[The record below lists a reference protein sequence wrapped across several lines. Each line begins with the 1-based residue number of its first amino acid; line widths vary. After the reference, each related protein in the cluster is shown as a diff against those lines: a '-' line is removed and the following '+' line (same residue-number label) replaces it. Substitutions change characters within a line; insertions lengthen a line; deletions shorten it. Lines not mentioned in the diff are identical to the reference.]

1 LRAAHAAEF
10 ELAPLSVFV
19 EPARLV
25 DLLGPSS
32 QFEDSVRYLFEKQ
45 LAEAELIILSKTD
58 LLDSTKV
65 DGLRSQIKQIS
76 GDVPMILMSAKA
88 GTGVN
93 EWVERLLRDR
103 SPGNHELD
111 LDYQIYGQAEASLG
125 WLNATVDVASG
136 NYFSPTEFG
145 ETIVAKIREQC
156 AAAQNAVAHVKVMLV
171 TPQGSDRIA
180 LTTNSALAVWDG
192 EGDLGLVR
200 EASVIVNARVAV
212 SPGQLRR
219 MVEEAVYSAARER
232 TITATVLD
240 LEAFA
245 PTPPKRPIWQD
256 ANKLSKMNR

>member
-1 LRAAHAAEF
+1 
-10 ELAPLSVFV
+10 
-19 EPARLV
+19 
-25 DLLGPSS
+25 
-32 QFEDSVRYLFEKQ
+32 
-45 LAEAELIILSKTD
+45 
-58 LLDSTKV
+58 
-65 DGLRSQIKQIS
+65 
-76 GDVPMILMSAKA
+76 MSAKA

-219 MVEEAVYSAARER
+219 MVEEAVYSAARAR